1 MLLELQKYGL
11 TINISQVLPGNK
23 SLRWS
28 GTSEGTASVVS
39 KGLRKER
46 SSDTQRKIKTSE

>member
-46 SSDTQRKIKTSE
+46 SFRHSEKNKDF

>member
-1 MLLELQKYGL
+1 MLLELQKYGF

-39 KGLRKER
+39 EGLRKER
-46 SSDTQRKIKTSE
+46 SSGTQRKIKTSE